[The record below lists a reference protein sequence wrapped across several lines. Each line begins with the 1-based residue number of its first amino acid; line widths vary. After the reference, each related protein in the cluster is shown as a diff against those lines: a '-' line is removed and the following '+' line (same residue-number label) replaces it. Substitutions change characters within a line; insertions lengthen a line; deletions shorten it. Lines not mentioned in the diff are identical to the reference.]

1 MSKRKIISSLF
12 LSATVLGGLLF
23 TQTPTVKAIELE
35 DAQTMS
41 TSSAQAPIFSPGELI
56 QETNHTAQF
65 RNSVSIAATNGT
77 SEKEVIWKV
86 KFDSTYWN
94 FNYDKGGYYFV
105 VPAGM
110 KLKKLVDK
118 HTEKDL
124 LTNFPE
130 NVNDSKNDSYS
141 QYRHF
146 KKGERTY
153 WDRDFDSQWGWSAGR
168 VGSGQV
174 SQWKDENAFSDIYY
188 IDNPSSDGL
197 ATYELV
203 TEVTDPSK
211 ANKSFPLVAVMKNF
225 YARTSYLSEPTSLAG
240 LDVKIE
246 WPPNNNL
253 NS

>member
-1 MSKRKIISSLF
+1 MVQK
-12 LSATVLGGLLF
+12 
-23 TQTPTVKAIELE
+23 
-35 DAQTMS
+35 
-41 TSSAQAPIFSPGELI
+41 
-56 QETNHTAQF
+56 
-65 RNSVSIAATNGT
+65 SVSIEDFSTNSNNEFT
-77 SEKEVIWKV
+77 WKV
-86 KFDSTYWN
+86 KFDPTHWN
-94 FNYDKGGYYFV
+94 FKHDKGGYYFII
-105 VPAGM
+105 PEGM

-211 ANKSFPLVAVMKNF
+211 ANKSVPLVAVMKNF

-240 LDVKIE
+240 LDVKVE
-246 WPPNNNL
+246 WLQNNNL

>member
-23 TQTPTVKAIELE
+23 IQTPTVKAIELE

-86 KFDSTYWN
+86 DSTYWN

-105 VPAGM
+105 VPAGI
-110 KLKKLVDK
+110 KLKRITLVNGQ
-118 HTEKDL
+118 TREEL
-124 LTNFPE
+124 LDRFPK
-130 NVNDSKNDSYS
+130 NVNDNNGSNSSY
-141 QYRHF
+141 RLF
-146 KKGERTY
+146 KRGENTY
-153 WDRDFDSQWGWSAGR
+153 DDRDFDSQWGWSAGR
-168 VGSGQV
+168 ASNDKVN
-174 SQWKDENAFSDIYY
+174 QWKDENVFSDIYY
-188 IDNPSSDGL
+188 IDSPRHAGPV
-197 ATYELV
+197 TYELEA
-203 TEVTDPSK
+203 EVTDQ
-211 ANKSFPLVAVMKNF
+211 NKTSFPLVAVMKNF

-240 LDVKIE
+240 LDVKVE
-246 WPPNNNL
+246 WPQNNNL

>member
-23 TQTPTVKAIELE
+23 TQAPTVKANEEENIRITE
-35 DAQTMS
+35 
-41 TSSAQAPIFSPGELI
+41 TSPIFAPGYLI
-56 QETNHTAQF
+56 QETNHTDLF
-65 RNSVSIAATNGT
+65 RKSVSIETTHGTNK
-77 SEKEVIWKV
+77 KEVTWKV
-86 KFDSTYWN
+86 TFDSTYWN
-94 FNYDKGGYYFV
+94 FKHDKGGYYFII
-105 VPAGM
+105 PEGM

-246 WPPNNNL
+246 WPQNNNL